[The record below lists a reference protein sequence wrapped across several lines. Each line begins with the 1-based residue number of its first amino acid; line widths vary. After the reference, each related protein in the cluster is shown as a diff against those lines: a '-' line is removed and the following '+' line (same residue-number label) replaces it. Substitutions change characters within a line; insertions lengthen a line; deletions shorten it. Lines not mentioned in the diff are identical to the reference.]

1 MIYYFRVKR
10 KSLIPMLIELIVL
23 VEVVI
28 LIFGRYFLFNNKF
41 KVDVKNKNR
50 LGKRYYD
57 K

>member
-1 MIYYFRVKR
+1 
-10 KSLIPMLIELIVL
+10 MLIELIVL